1 LREIDARR
9 GAREKLRNRPA
20 RWQRRRS
27 ANLLQ
32 GEAVDA
38 STNEGATMSTKN
50 TTHGNGHTAHTA
62 VAAEPAPSPKA
73 ATKYV
78 PQPLPASI
86 AASSA
91 PTTEQVT
98 AWVQQLDEM
107 AAQFGPGATPLTI
120 DERRRLLKIRPGG
133 EAHATTVMGL
143 ADRYGLA
150 IPGVTSADVAANV
163 KVAQDFAPFIERLQ
177 SMLGLASDVSLTA
190 QSRVWSSATKAYATL
205 TRLVPDYPSLQKELT
220 PMASF
225 LATKYKDAPTSLRT
239 QEQKTNAKSRSTRSA
254 NQKAAS
260 AAAAAGAETSPT
272 AKTTTAPTAPT
283 APTATEAQQAMKI

>member
-1 LREIDARR
+1 
-9 GAREKLRNRPA
+9 
-20 RWQRRRS
+20 
-27 ANLLQ
+27 
-32 GEAVDA
+32 
-38 STNEGATMSTKN
+38 MSTKN

-62 VAAEPAPSPKA
+62 ASAESAPAPKA
-73 ATKYV
+73 STKYV
-78 PQPLPASI
+78 PQPVPASI
-86 AASSA
+86 AAAPA

-107 AAQFGPGATPLTI
+107 AAHFGGATPLTI
-120 DERRRLLKIRPGG
+120 EERRRLLKIRPGG

-163 KVAQDFAPFIERLQ
+163 KVAQDLAPFIARLQ
-177 SMLGLASDVSLTA
+177 AMQGLAADVSLTA
-190 QSRVWSSATKAYATL
+190 QSRVWGSATKAYATL

-239 QEQKTNAKSRSTRSA
+239 QEQKTNAKSRSTRRA
-254 NQKAAS
+254 NANKKAAS
-260 AAAAAGAETSPT
+260 AAAEAPAAGAEASPPAAAQAAPEPQAVT
-272 AKTTTAPTAPT
+272 PAKGVTGANAP
-283 APTATEAQQAMKI
+283 